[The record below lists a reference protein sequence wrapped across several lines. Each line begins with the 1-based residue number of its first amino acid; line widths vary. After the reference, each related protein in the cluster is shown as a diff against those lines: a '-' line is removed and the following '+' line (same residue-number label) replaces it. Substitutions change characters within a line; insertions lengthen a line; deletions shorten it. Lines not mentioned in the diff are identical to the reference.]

1 MSNTNS
7 NNGAS
12 PGLCSLSQFNAIH
25 NLSNSEAQKENV
37 LDVLNQLM
45 SLNQMIV
52 DQSAG
57 KKKKFEGLGSRVAQ
71 IQKMATG
78 MDRIFSWVLITLGV
92 ILSRAE
98 FGYDR
103 EQIVMGI
110 EHEVVLRDLINSY
123 NIEFFDLLS
132 QHRI

>member
-12 PGLCSLSQFNAIH
+12 PGLCKSVPSVDEGPYFMQHPVFF
-25 NLSNSEAQKENV
+25 SEAQKENV

-78 MDRIFSWVLITLGV
+78 MDLYFLYFSRFLAKIT
-92 ILSRAE
+92 S
-98 FGYDR
+98 
-103 EQIVMGI
+103 
-110 EHEVVLRDLINSY
+110 SY
-123 NIEFFDLLS
+123 TVKPI
-132 QHRI
+132 H

>member
-1 MSNTNS
+1 MS
-7 NNGAS
+7 
-12 PGLCSLSQFNAIH
+12 FMIFI
-25 NLSNSEAQKENV
+25 SEAQKENV

-78 MDRIFSWVLITLGV
+78 MDLIFLISHALIFSTN
-92 ILSRAE
+92 SDYSADRHSKRAK
-98 FGYDR
+98 
-103 EQIVMGI
+103 
-110 EHEVVLRDLINSY
+110 
-123 NIEFFDLLS
+123 
-132 QHRI
+132 

>member
-12 PGLCSLSQFNAIH
+12 PGLCKHTLSLWGAIF
-25 NLSNSEAQKENV
+25 LKTPGIFSEAQKENV

-78 MDRIFSWVLITLGV
+78 MDLNSNFRGFLLAQIMFSYTEYRKYVQKDPRHL
-92 ILSRAE
+92 
-98 FGYDR
+98 
-103 EQIVMGI
+103 
-110 EHEVVLRDLINSY
+110 
-123 NIEFFDLLS
+123 
-132 QHRI
+132 

>member
-1 MSNTNS
+1 MS
-7 NNGAS
+7 
-12 PGLCSLSQFNAIH
+12 QVYVIYDFF
-25 NLSNSEAQKENV
+25 SEAQKENV

-78 MDRIFSWVLITLGV
+78 MDRIFRKVLP
-92 ILSRAE
+92 
-98 FGYDR
+98 
-103 EQIVMGI
+103 
-110 EHEVVLRDLINSY
+110 
-123 NIEFFDLLS
+123 
-132 QHRI
+132 

>member
-12 PGLCSLSQFNAIH
+12 PGLCLCPKFMSFMIFI
-25 NLSNSEAQKENV
+25 SEAQKENV

-78 MDRIFSWVLITLGV
+78 MDLIFLISYVEAL
-92 ILSRAE
+92 IRA
-98 FGYDR
+98 
-103 EQIVMGI
+103 
-110 EHEVVLRDLINSY
+110 S
-123 NIEFFDLLS
+123 
-132 QHRI
+132 